1 MADSP
6 RLNDMSQLMQ
16 ATEYSDMALICQGI
30 EFKVHRVIVCT
41 QSPVLAAAMRGGFKE
56 SQTGIV
62 VIENFPPE
70 TVRCMVEFFYTGDY
84 RVGPH
89 KDEGILTH
97 AFRQVVHTNVN
108 LIRFADISLPDTT
121 GSGSGIPKQPS
132 TGPSIPSIS
141 QHVQINAIADYYNIQ
156 QLTKLAN
163 AKIRQLN
170 LDEWNA
176 QEFIQATKETL
187 SSTGD
192 RSLHE
197 VMALAAAQ
205 NISELLKFDEFI
217 ELIGHFGADVLRHH
231 IKQGTEEISE
241 LRLKTMKLQIDLDE
255 EQTRVRSM
263 EMRAERI
270 IANINGCI
278 QTLNNTNHC
287 RNTTCT
293 TDFDCFIEQ
302 RGQSFEPVYTLRCAT
317 CRCRH

>member
-30 EFKVHRVIVCT
+30 EFKVHRVVVCT
-41 QSPVLAAAMRGGFKE
+41 QSPVLAAAMRGGFKVW
-56 SQTGIV
+56 IV

-70 TVRCMVEFFYTGDY
+70 T
-84 RVGPH
+84 
-89 KDEGILTH
+89 
-97 AFRQVVHTNVN
+97 
-108 LIRFADISLPDTT
+108 
-121 GSGSGIPKQPS
+121 
-132 TGPSIPSIS
+132 
-141 QHVQINAIADYYNIQ
+141 
-156 QLTKLAN
+156 
-163 AKIRQLN
+163 LN

-263 EMRAERI
+263 EMRAE
-270 IANINGCI
+270 
-278 QTLNNTNHC
+278 
-287 RNTTCT
+287 
-293 TDFDCFIEQ
+293 
-302 RGQSFEPVYTLRCAT
+302 
-317 CRCRH
+317 